1 MNESRGGKNNQE
13 NRALGKEGESI
24 QRSDHIQGGCSAV
37 RTHAVHYARESGE
50 TQAHL
55 LPTSVLNAK
64 RHFLPRF
71 PACPSACVI
80 RNYKGGE
87 FRLFRINEQ
96 SVGHEQEVV
105 LQRLRAF
112 HRLAGS
118 APFTSKP
125 YPRGTGISC
134 GTGLLETRI
143 GLPDSPATL
152 TAERFVELFSLH
164 VRARASALLSVCFV
178 SLPRIV
184 LLRFIEKNKT
194 KQKKRKARHGDLS
207 RIAILR
213 APL

>member
-64 RHFLPRF
+64 RHFPPRF

-125 YPRGTGISC
+125 YPRGTDISC

-164 VRARASALLSVCFV
+164 VRARARFCLFVSFRCLGLFYCALL
-178 SLPRIV
+178 
-184 LLRFIEKNKT
+184 KKT
-194 KQKKRKARHGDLS
+194 KQKKKKARHGDLS